1 MRPPPLP
8 PAPPTA
14 EDGEDDPIA
23 LDDDPGA
30 WLALPEPVADAPDE
44 PTHSHDGTDEPDLW
58 ALPPLHDH
66 LDEGMDLPVVSA
78 TTTATL
84 PDGRLVRAVLD
95 PHAPGS
101 TWRSPERPAT
111 REDVVVR
118 LGDARLIVSFVW
130 RPADV
135 EQLVLG
141 ADALSGRVLIRP

>member
-14 EDGEDDPIA
+14 EDAEDDATA
-23 LDDDPGA
+23 LDDEPGA
-30 WLALPEPVADAPDE
+30 WSDLPEWATDAPDE
-44 PTHSHDGTDEPDLW
+44 PTHAHEGTDEPDVW
-58 ALPPLHDH
+58 ALPPLHDR
-66 LDEGMDLPVVSA
+66 LDEDLDLPVVSA
-78 TTTATL
+78 TTIAAL

-111 REDVVVR
+111 RDDVVVR

-130 RPADV
+130 RPAEV

-141 ADALSGRVLIRP
+141 ADALAGRVLIRP

>member
-14 EDGEDDPIA
+14 QDPEDEPIEVDDEPT
-23 LDDDPGA
+23 A
-30 WLALPEPVADAPDE
+30 WSQVPSLTGDAPDE
-44 PTHSHDGTDEPDLW
+44 PTEGPDGPDAPDDW

-66 LDEGMDLPVVSA
+66 LHEDLDLPVIAA

-84 PDGRLVRAVLD
+84 SDGRTVRAVLD

-101 TWRSPERPAT
+101 TWRCPERPAA
-111 REDVVVR
+111 RDDVVVR
-118 LGDARLIVSFVW
+118 IGEARLIVSFVW

-141 ADALSGRVLIRP
+141 ADALAGRVLIRP